1 MKDKTYAL
9 KLAKQIFLICVGA
22 FLSSIVLNGL
32 YLPNHLLSGGI
43 AGIAMLLNLTLG
55 WGIGLVTFL
64 INVPIFIA
72 GYILMDKK
80 YVLHSMIGMIALS
93 GFLELTGGIS
103 VISRDT
109 IVVIA
114 LGGVMYGFAIAI
126 VALQHGSCGGNDIIT
141 RILHKYFTIPLG
153 TSTLVINLS
162 IFGAS
167 IYFFGFDITIMT
179 LIANLVYSLSL
190 NYFTETIFS
199 TKMIMVHSEH
209 TKEIKEQLGMD
220 LFESVDFLNDDV
232 LLLIMKKKQVQ
243 KVKRLI
249 LSVDP
254 GALFT
259 VSTIGIVKGSKMDT
273 DYLNK

>member
-1 MKDKTYAL
+1 MKDKTHAL

-55 WGIGLVTFL
+55 WKIGLVTFL

-93 GFLELTGGIS
+93 EFLELTGGIS
-103 VISRDT
+103 VISRDN
-109 IVVIA
+109 IVVIV
-114 LGGVMYGFAIAI
+114 LGGIMYGFAIAI

-141 RILHKYFTIPLG
+141 RILQKYFTIPLG

-199 TKMIMVHSEH
+199 TKMIMVHSGH
-209 TKEIKEQLGMD
+209 AKEIKEQLDID

-232 LLLIMKKKQVQ
+232 FLLIMKKKQVQ
-243 KVKRLI
+243 KTKRLI

-254 GALFT
+254 GALFA